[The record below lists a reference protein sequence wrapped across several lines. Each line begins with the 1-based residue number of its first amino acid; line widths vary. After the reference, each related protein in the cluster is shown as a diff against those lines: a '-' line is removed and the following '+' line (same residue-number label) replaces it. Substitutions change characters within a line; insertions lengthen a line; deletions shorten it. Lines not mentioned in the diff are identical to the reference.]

1 MDHST
6 QETRKPVV
14 QGRRGYACT
23 FCRRRKF
30 KCDGRS
36 PCRSCIKG
44 KQACSYD
51 NTSHRTPT
59 QLLQDRID
67 ELQNKINS
75 IESGRKNSPRSPPT
89 VRQQHS
95 VPSQNQFAAANGYT
109 EGSPSNLPYVADYVI
124 SDSSSSCSSSYGY
137 PFGVDGNCLSNNMTG
152 STPPSR
158 SPTAAWDTPDRIDEL
173 QNKINSIESGRKGS
187 PRSPSTVRQQHG
199 VPSQNQFNAA
209 NGYAEGSYVFSPNE
223 YSRAGPSRSLF
234 FNPSDVPYVADYVV
248 SDSSSS
254 CSSSYGFPFGVD
266 GNCLSNNIAGS
277 TTPSRSPTTAWDTPA
292 FEVGSPQLVESQA
305 SHIIGSDG
313 SIPAP
318 LAEKITFNFL
328 THRFRCGLQHIDRLQ
343 QHNINAQRH
352 PALLSAAYLLGCF
365 FCPDESLASLEPLFV
380 ERTRRALEDAIDI
393 TQDFSYAI
401 DYLLASG
408 MLGLYYYCKG
418 RLLEGYHRA
427 ISAVRFAVNHGFH
440 TIKPLSID
448 ALSMQNPAHVIA
460 VYDQKDKV
468 CAWWFT
474 FFVDRWG
481 SLLTGLPC
489 GIADGDIKTPWPQTV
504 DSIIDH
510 IHTNSVSSLYS
521 PGSEIP
527 DRVSSP
533 YYGYA
538 LKAMALLDRAS
549 LKASSAYTMTP
560 EAWAADH
567 ATIQNTLAYFAESVE
582 AIRETSNVEAGTALS
597 FVHIMVYAATC
608 ALHMPYIRQWAH
620 DDSHTSQ
627 RNHLRSICREAA
639 STAAAIL
646 RNVREVT
653 MAIIP
658 VWQGLPLAALCEY
671 LIQERDDL
679 IDELDFTEQ
688 AEVDKQLDEMMGWM
702 HDMRSTFPVLGMQV
716 DKLEAKRR

>member
-1 MDHST
+1 MDHLT
-6 QETRKPVV
+6 QEARKPAV

-30 KCDGRS
+30 KCDGRT

-44 KQACSYD
+44 KQTCSYD
-51 NTSHRTPT
+51 NTAHRTPT

-67 ELQNKINS
+67 ELQGKINS
-75 IESGRKNSPRSPPT
+75 IESSRKNSPRSPPA
-89 VRQQHS
+89 VRQQRS
-95 VPSQNQFAAANGYT
+95 VPSQNQPTNGY
-109 EGSPSNLPYVADYVI
+109 V
-124 SDSSSSCSSSYGY
+124 
-137 PFGVDGNCLSNNMTG
+137 
-152 STPPSR
+152 
-158 SPTAAWDTPDRIDEL
+158 
-173 QNKINSIESGRKGS
+173 
-187 PRSPSTVRQQHG
+187 
-199 VPSQNQFNAA
+199 
-209 NGYAEGSYVFSPNE
+209 EGSYVFSPNE
-223 YSRAGPSRSLF
+223 YPRAGPSRSLF
-234 FNPSDVPYVADYVV
+234 ASSSNAPYMADYVV
-248 SDSSSS
+248 SDCSSS

-266 GNCLSNNIAGS
+266 GNSLSNNMAVS
-277 TTPSRSPTTAWDTPA
+277 RPPSRSPTTAWDTPV
-292 FEVGSPQLVESQA
+292 FEAGSPQLAESQPN
-305 SHIIGSDG
+305 HVLGSDG
-313 SIPAP
+313 TIPAP
-318 LAEKITFNFL
+318 LAEKILFNFL
-328 THRFRCGLQHIDRLQ
+328 THRFRCGLQHVDRLQ
-343 QHNINAQRH
+343 PQNLNTQRH

-365 FCPDESLASLEPLFV
+365 FCMDGSLFSLEPLFV
-380 ERTRRALEDAIDI
+380 ERTRRALEDAIEL
-393 TQDFSYAI
+393 TQDFSHAI

-408 MLGLYYYCKG
+408 MLALYYYCRG

-440 TIKPLSID
+440 AIKPLAID
-448 ALSMQNPAHVIA
+448 ALDLQNPTHVAA

-468 CAWWFT
+468 CGWWLT

-489 GIADGDIKTPWPQTV
+489 GIADGDIRTPWPQTL

-521 PGSEIP
+521 PGSDIP

-538 LKAMALLDRAS
+538 LKALALLDRAS
-549 LKASSAYTMTP
+549 VKASSAHTMSP
-560 EAWAADH
+560 EAWAVEH
-567 ATIQNTLAYFAESVE
+567 ATIQNALAGFAECIESVQ
-582 AIRETSNVEAGTALS
+582 ETSDIEAGTTLS

-620 DDSHTSQ
+620 DDNHASQ

-646 RNVREVT
+646 RNLREVN

-671 LIQERDDL
+671 LLQERDDL

>member
-1 MDHST
+1 MFIVGLYGVSYMRSRMGAVRFHPLPMAVRFMLGACLRYPSVGQTLSPIMKATSAVWVRTRPKRLPGSHYIRPRPVGWRILISPGTAQQWNT
-6 QETRKPVV
+6 QPRKPASQSSKADVDMRV
-14 QGRRGYACT
+14 HSVDVASLNAT
-23 FCRRRKF
+23 
-30 KCDGRS
+30 DE
-36 PCRSCIKG
+36 P
-44 KQACSYD
+44 
-51 NTSHRTPT
+51 H
-59 QLLQDRID
+59 DRID
-67 ELQNKINS
+67 ELQNKIDS
-75 IESGRKNSPRSPPT
+75 IESSHKNSPRSPPS
-89 VRQQHS
+89 VRKQRR
-95 VPSQNQFAAANGYT
+95 VPSQNQF
-109 EGSPSNLPYVADYVI
+109 
-124 SDSSSSCSSSYGY
+124 
-137 PFGVDGNCLSNNMTG
+137 
-152 STPPSR
+152 
-158 SPTAAWDTPDRIDEL
+158 PTT
-173 QNKINSIESGRKGS
+173 
-187 PRSPSTVRQQHG
+187 
-199 VPSQNQFNAA
+199 

-234 FNPSDVPYVADYVV
+234 FNPSSVPYVADYVV

-266 GNCLSNNIAGS
+266 GNCLSNDMNGS
-277 TTPSRSPTTAWDTPA
+277 TPPSRSPATAWDTPV
-292 FEVGSPQLVESQA
+292 FEAGSPQLAQSQA
-305 SHIIGSDG
+305 NHILGSDG
-313 SIPAP
+313 SIAAP

-343 QHNINAQRH
+343 QHNLNVQRH

-365 FCPDESLASLEPLFV
+365 FCPDGTLASLEPLFV
-380 ERTRRALEDAIDI
+380 ERTRRALEDAIDL
-393 TQDFSYAI
+393 TQDVSYAI

-408 MLGLYYYCKG
+408 MLALYYYCKG

-440 TIKPLSID
+440 TIEPLAID
-448 ALSMQNPAHVIA
+448 ALSMQNPAHVVA
-460 VYDQKDKV
+460 VYDQKDRV

-489 GIADGDIKTPWPQTV
+489 GIADGDIRTPWPQTL

-510 IHTNSVSSLYS
+510 IHTNSVSSLYL
-521 PGSEIP
+521 PGSDIP

-549 LKASSAYTMTP
+549 VKASSAHTMSP
-560 EAWAADH
+560 EVWAAEH
-567 ATIQNTLAYFAESVE
+567 ATIQNALAHFAESVE

-597 FVHIMVYAATC
+597 FVHIVVYAATC

-620 DDSHTSQ
+620 DDNHISQ

-646 RNVREVT
+646 RNVRELTV
-653 MAIIP
+653 AIIP

-671 LIQERDDL
+671 LLQERDDL
-679 IDELDFTEQ
+679 IGEMDFTEQ
-688 AEVDKQLDEMMGWM
+688 TEVDKQLDEMMGWM
-702 HDMRSTFPVLGMQV
+702 HDMRGIFPVLGMQV

>member
-6 QETRKPVV
+6 QEIRVASLNATGEPRVGLASKASKHAATIILPI
-14 QGRRGYACT
+14 AH
-23 FCRRRKF
+23 
-30 KCDGRS
+30 
-36 PCRSCIKG
+36 PPN
-44 KQACSYD
+44 SY
-51 NTSHRTPT
+51 N
-59 QLLQDRID
+59 
-67 ELQNKINS
+67 
-75 IESGRKNSPRSPPT
+75 RKNSPRSPPS
-89 VRQQHS
+89 VRQQRS
-95 VPSQNQFAAANGYT
+95 VPSQNQLAANGYI
-109 EGSPSNLPYVADYVI
+109 EGP
-124 SDSSSSCSSSYGY
+124 
-137 PFGVDGNCLSNNMTG
+137 
-152 STPPSR
+152 
-158 SPTAAWDTPDRIDEL
+158 
-173 QNKINSIESGRKGS
+173 
-187 PRSPSTVRQQHG
+187 
-199 VPSQNQFNAA
+199 
-209 NGYAEGSYVFSPNE
+209 YVFSPNE

-234 FNPSDVPYVADYVV
+234 FSPSNVPYMADYIA

-254 CSSSYGFPFGVD
+254 CSSSYDFPFGVD
-266 GNCLSNNIAGS
+266 GNCLSGNMAGS
-277 TTPSRSPTTAWDTPA
+277 TPPSRSPPTVWGTPA
-292 FEVGSPQLVESQA
+292 SEAGSPQLVESQA
-305 SHIIGSDG
+305 SHILGSDG

-318 LAEKITFNFL
+318 LVEKILFNFL

-343 QHNINAQRH
+343 EQNLNAQRH

-365 FCPDESLASLEPLFV
+365 FCPDGTLATLEPLFV
-380 ERTRRALEDAIDI
+380 ERTRRALEDAINL
-393 TQDFSYAI
+393 TQDFSYAT
-401 DYLLASG
+401 DYLLAGG
-408 MLGLYYYCKG
+408 MLALYYYCKG

-448 ALSMQNPAHVIA
+448 ALSMQNPTHVVA
-460 VYDQKDKV
+460 VYGQKDKV

-504 DSIIDH
+504 DVSRLLGLF
-510 IHTNSVSSLYS
+510 SGMSSLYL
-521 PGSEIP
+521 PGSDIP

-538 LKAMALLDRAS
+538 LKALALLDRAS
-549 LKASSAYTMTP
+549 VKASSAHTVSP
-560 EAWAADH
+560 EAWAAEH
-567 ATIQNTLAYFAESVE
+567 AVIQNALAYFAESVE
-582 AIRETSNVEAGTALS
+582 DIRETSNAEAGTALS
-597 FVHIMVYAATC
+597 FVHIVVYAATC

-620 DDSHTSQ
+620 DDNHTSQ

-646 RNVREVT
+646 HNVRELT
-653 MAIIP
+653 MTIIP

-671 LIQERDDL
+671 LLQERDDL

-688 AEVDKQLDEMMGWM
+688 TEVEKQLDEMMGWM

>member
-1 MDHST
+1 MKAIPVVWVRTAYRWTT
-6 QETRKPVV
+6 QPRKPANQSSRADVDMH
-14 QGRRGYACT
+14 A
-23 FCRRRKF
+23 
-30 KCDGRS
+30 RS
-36 PCRSCIKG
+36 VDVASLNATDEP
-44 KQACSYD
+44 
-51 NTSHRTPT
+51 N
-59 QLLQDRID
+59 LLQDRID
-67 ELQNKINS
+67 ELQNKIDS
-75 IESGRKNSPRSPPT
+75 IQSSRKNSPRSPPS
-89 VRQQHS
+89 VRKQHS
-95 VPSQNQFAAANGYT
+95 VPSQNQLPTANGYT
-109 EGSPSNLPYVADYVI
+109 
-124 SDSSSSCSSSYGY
+124 
-137 PFGVDGNCLSNNMTG
+137 
-152 STPPSR
+152 
-158 SPTAAWDTPDRIDEL
+158 
-173 QNKINSIESGRKGS
+173 
-187 PRSPSTVRQQHG
+187 
-199 VPSQNQFNAA
+199 
-209 NGYAEGSYVFSPNE
+209 EGSYVFSPNE

-234 FNPSDVPYVADYVV
+234 SSPSTVPYVADYVV

-254 CSSSYGFPFGVD
+254 CSSSYGFTFGVD
-266 GNCLSNNIAGS
+266 GNCLSNDMNGS
-277 TTPSRSPTTAWDTPA
+277 TPPSRSPTTAWDTPV
-292 FEVGSPQLVESQA
+292 FEAGSPQLAESQA
-305 SHIIGSDG
+305 SHIFESDG
-313 SIPAP
+313 SIAAP

-343 QHNINAQRH
+343 QHNLNVQRH

-365 FCPDESLASLEPLFV
+365 FCPDGTLASLEPLFV
-380 ERTRRALEDAIDI
+380 ERTRRALEDAIDL

-408 MLGLYYYCKG
+408 MLALYYYCKG

-440 TIKPLSID
+440 TIKPLAID
-448 ALSMQNPAHVIA
+448 ALNMQNPAHVA
-460 VYDQKDKV
+460 AMYDQKDKV

-489 GIADGDIKTPWPQTV
+489 GIADGDIRTPWPQTL
-504 DSIIDH
+504 DLQSIIDH
-510 IHTNSVSSLYS
+510 IHTSSVSSLYS
-521 PGSEIP
+521 PDSDIP

-549 LKASSAYTMTP
+549 VKASSAHTMSP
-560 EAWAADH
+560 EAWAAEH
-567 ATIQNTLAYFAESVE
+567 ATIQNALAYFADSVE

-597 FVHIMVYAATC
+597 FVHIVVYAATC

-620 DDSHTSQ
+620 DDNYISQ

-646 RNVREVT
+646 RNVRELTV
-653 MAIIP
+653 AIIP

-671 LIQERDDL
+671 LLQERDDL
-679 IDELDFTEQ
+679 IGDLDFTEQ
-688 AEVDKQLDEMMGWM
+688 TEVDKQLDEMMGWM

>member
-1 MDHST
+1 MNSST

-30 KCDGRS
+30 KCDGRA

-67 ELQNKINS
+67 ELQGKINS
-75 IESGRKNSPRSPPT
+75 IQSSRKNSPRSSP
-89 VRQQHS
+89 VAKQGS
-95 VPSQNQFAAANGYT
+95 VPSQSQFPAT
-109 EGSPSNLPYVADYVI
+109 
-124 SDSSSSCSSSYGY
+124 
-137 PFGVDGNCLSNNMTG
+137 
-152 STPPSR
+152 
-158 SPTAAWDTPDRIDEL
+158 
-173 QNKINSIESGRKGS
+173 
-187 PRSPSTVRQQHG
+187 
-199 VPSQNQFNAA
+199 
-209 NGYAEGSYVFSPNE
+209 NGYAEGPYVFSPNE

-234 FNPSDVPYVADYVV
+234 VSPSNVPYVADYVA

-254 CSSSYGFPFGVD
+254 CSSSYGLPFGID
-266 GNCLSNNIAGS
+266 GNCLSNNMAG
-277 TTPSRSPTTAWDTPA
+277 TPPSSSPATAWDTPS
-292 FEVGSPQLVESQA
+292 FETGSPQLTESQT
-305 SHIIGSDG
+305 SHILGSDG

-318 LAEKITFNFL
+318 LVEKIMFNFL
-328 THRFRCGLQHIDRLQ
+328 THRFQCGLQHIDRLQ
-343 QHNINAQRH
+343 QHNLNGQRH
-352 PALLSAAYLLGCF
+352 PALISAAYLLGCF
-365 FCPDESLASLEPLFV
+365 FCPDGSLATLEPLFT
-380 ERTRRALEDAIDI
+380 ERTRRALEDAIEL

-408 MLGLYYYCKG
+408 MLALYYYCKG

-427 ISAVRFAVNHGFH
+427 VSAARFAVNHGFH
-440 TIKPLSID
+440 AIKPLSID
-448 ALSMQNPAHVIA
+448 SLNPQNPTHVMA
-460 VYDQKDKV
+460 VYNQKDRV

-489 GIADGDIKTPWPQTV
+489 GIADGDIKTPWPQTL
-504 DSIIDH
+504 DSVIDH
-510 IHTNSVSSLYS
+510 THTNSVSSLYS
-521 PGSEIP
+521 PGSDIP

-533 YYGYA
+533 FYGYA

-549 LKASSAYTMTP
+549 VKASSAHTMSP
-560 EAWAADH
+560 EAWAAEH
-567 ATIQNTLAYFAESVE
+567 ATIQNALAHFAESLE
-582 AIRETSNVEAGTALS
+582 AIRETADVEAGTMLS
-597 FVHIMVYAATC
+597 LVHIMVYAATC

-620 DDSHTSQ
+620 DDSQTSR
-627 RNHLRSICREAA
+627 RNHFRSMCREAA

-646 RNVREVT
+646 RNLREVT
-653 MAIIP
+653 IVIIP

-671 LIQERDDL
+671 LLQERDNL

-688 AEVDKQLDEMMGWM
+688 AEVDKQLDEMVGWM
-702 HDMRSTFPVLGMQV
+702 QDMRSTFPVLGMQV
-716 DKLEAKRR
+716 DKLETKRR

>member
-1 MDHST
+1 MDNST

-30 KCDGRS
+30 KCDGRT
-36 PCRSCIKG
+36 PCRSCIKS
-44 KQACSYD
+44 KQTCSYD

-67 ELQNKINS
+67 ELQSKINS
-75 IESGRKNSPRSPPT
+75 IEFGRKNSPQSS
-89 VRQQHS
+89 QQRS
-95 VPSQNQFAAANGYT
+95 VPSQNQFPATNGYT
-109 EGSPSNLPYVADYVI
+109 EGS
-124 SDSSSSCSSSYGY
+124 
-137 PFGVDGNCLSNNMTG
+137 
-152 STPPSR
+152 
-158 SPTAAWDTPDRIDEL
+158 
-173 QNKINSIESGRKGS
+173 
-187 PRSPSTVRQQHG
+187 H
-199 VPSQNQFNAA
+199 
-209 NGYAEGSYVFSPNE
+209 VFSPNE

-234 FNPSDVPYVADYVV
+234 VSPSNVPYVADYVA

-254 CSSSYGFPFGVD
+254 CSSSYGLPFGVD
-266 GNCLSNNIAGS
+266 GNCLSDNMAG
-277 TTPSRSPTTAWDTPA
+277 TPPSRSPTTAWDTPS
-292 FEVGSPQLVESQA
+292 FETGPPQLTESQT
-305 SHIIGSDG
+305 SHILGSDG

-318 LAEKITFNFL
+318 LAEKIMFNFL

-343 QHNINAQRH
+343 QNNLNGQRH

-365 FCPDESLASLEPLFV
+365 FCLDGSLASLEPVFI
-380 ERTRRALEDAIDI
+380 ERTRRALEDAIDL

-408 MLGLYYYCKG
+408 MLALYYYCKG
-418 RLLEGYHRA
+418 RLLEGYHRGV
-427 ISAVRFAVNHGFH
+427 SAARFAVNHGFH
-440 TIKPLSID
+440 AIKPLSID
-448 ALSMQNPAHVIA
+448 SLNLQNPTHVVS
-460 VYDQKDKV
+460 VYNQKDRV

-481 SLLTGLPC
+481 SLLTGLPS
-489 GIADGDIKTPWPQTV
+489 GIADGDIRTPWPQTL

-521 PGSEIP
+521 PGSDIP

-549 LKASSAYTMTP
+549 VKASSAHTMSP
-560 EAWAADH
+560 EAWAAEH
-567 ATIQNTLAYFAESVE
+567 ATIQNALAHFAESLE
-582 AIRETSNVEAGTALS
+582 AIRETADMEAGTTLS

-608 ALHMPYIRQWAH
+608 ALHMPYIRQWTH
-620 DDSHTSQ
+620 DDSQTSR
-627 RNHLRSICREAA
+627 RNHLRSMCREAA

-646 RNVREVT
+646 RNLREVT
-653 MAIIP
+653 IVIIP

-671 LIQERDDL
+671 LLQERDNL

-688 AEVDKQLDEMMGWM
+688 AEVDKQLDDMMGWM
-702 HDMRSTFPVLGMQV
+702 QDMRSCIFARRQFALSPAGKCLGSVPVDQVLGGPA
-716 DKLEAKRR
+716 LSLIPGNSRNAKYGPAYIIGIN

>member
-1 MDHST
+1 MNHST
-6 QETRKPVV
+6 QEARKSVV

-30 KCDGRS
+30 KCDGRT

-44 KQACSYD
+44 KQTCSYD

-67 ELQNKINS
+67 ELQNKITS
-75 IESGRKNSPRSPPT
+75 IEASRKNSPRRPPT
-89 VRQQHS
+89 TRQQRS
-95 VPSQNQFAAANGYT
+95 VPSQNQPPMTNGYT
-109 EGSPSNLPYVADYVI
+109 EGSYV
-124 SDSSSSCSSSYGY
+124 SSS
-137 PFGVDGNCLSNNMTG
+137 
-152 STPPSR
+152 
-158 SPTAAWDTPDRIDEL
+158 
-173 QNKINSIESGRKGS
+173 
-187 PRSPSTVRQQHG
+187 
-199 VPSQNQFNAA
+199 
-209 NGYAEGSYVFSPNE
+209 NE
-223 YSRAGPSRSLF
+223 FSRAGPSRSLF
-234 FNPSDVPYVADYVV
+234 ISPSNVPYVADYVA
-248 SDSSSS
+248 SDCTSS
-254 CSSSYGFPFGVD
+254 CSSSYGLPFGVD
-266 GNCLSNNIAGS
+266 GNALSSNMAGS
-277 TTPSRSPTTAWDTPA
+277 PPSHSPAIAWDTPV
-292 FEVGSPQLVESQA
+292 FETESPQLVEPQVN
-305 SHIIGSDG
+305 HILGSDG
-313 SIPAP
+313 SISAP
-318 LAEKITFNFL
+318 LAEKIMFNFL

-343 QHNINAQRH
+343 PHNLNEQRH

-365 FCPDESLASLEPLFV
+365 FCLDGSLASLEPLFV
-380 ERTRRALEDAIDI
+380 ERTRRALEDAIDL

-401 DYLLASG
+401 DYLFASG
-408 MLGLYYYCKG
+408 MLALYYYCKG

-427 ISAVRFAVNHGFH
+427 ISAARFAVNHGFH
-440 TIKPLSID
+440 AIKPISVNTLD
-448 ALSMQNPAHVIA
+448 LQNPTHVAA
-460 VYDQKDKV
+460 VYNQKDRV

-489 GIADGDIKTPWPQTV
+489 GVADGDIKTPWPQTL

-521 PGSEIP
+521 PGSDIP
-527 DRVSSP
+527 DRASSP

-538 LKAMALLDRAS
+538 LKAIALLDRAS
-549 LKASSAYTMTP
+549 VKASSAHTMSP
-560 EAWAADH
+560 EAWEAEH
-567 ATIQNTLAYFAESVE
+567 TIIQNALAGFAERLE
-582 AIRETSNVEAGTALS
+582 DIRETSDVEAGTTLS
-597 FVHIMVYAATC
+597 LVHIIVYAATC
-608 ALHMPYIRQWAH
+608 ALHMPYMRQWAH

-646 RNVREVT
+646 RNLREVT
-653 MAIIP
+653 IVIIP

-671 LIQERDDL
+671 LLQERDSL

-702 HDMRSTFPVLGMQV
+702 HDMRNTFPVLGMQV